1 MKVCYSST
9 IKLDLNKEWL
19 RSKLI
24 EAFENSLLN
33 KSWSS
38 IIGKKIYVDITYISR
53 NKCSCYIE
61 ILNTYL
67 RQEYTLKQFTK
78 IIDEELNLYFK

>member
-1 MKVCYSST
+1 MKINYTHT
-9 IKLDLNKEWL
+9 INLDLDKKWL

-24 EAFENSLLN
+24 EAFENCLLN
-33 KSWSS
+33 KSNAS
-38 IIGKKIYVDITYISR
+38 IISKKIYVDITYISR

-67 RQEYTLKQFTK
+67 RKEYTLKQFTK
-78 IIDEELNLYFK
+78 IIDKEINLYFK